1 MDAEMQALQDSD
13 TFTLTKLPQDKK
25 TVGPGGGMG
34 VQHQRKGW

>member
-25 TVGPGGGMG
+25 TVWPVGGGDGCLFGTM
-34 VQHQRKGW
+34 